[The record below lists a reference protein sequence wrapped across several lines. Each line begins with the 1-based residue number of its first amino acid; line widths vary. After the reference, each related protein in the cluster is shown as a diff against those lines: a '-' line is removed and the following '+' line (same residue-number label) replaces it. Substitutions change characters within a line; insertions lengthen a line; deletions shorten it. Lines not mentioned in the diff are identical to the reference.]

1 MKTNIGSLVSKTQ
14 LLALEVQV
22 EDAIKKGAKIVTGGK
37 RPANLKGAYFLPTIL
52 TNVKPNM
59 KVWHEEVFGPVLPIV
74 SFKTDEEAIKLAN
87 DTEYGLGAV
96 VCSKDVER
104 AENIAKEIEAGNID
118 INNGNH
124 WVACTPFG
132 GYKNSG
138 MGREHGRHGFQE
150 LCKIKVIAK

>member
-1 MKTNIGSLVSKTQ
+1 IGSLVSKTQ

-74 SFKTDEEAIKLAN
+74 PFKTDEEAIKLAN

-96 VCSKDVER
+96 VCSKNIER
-104 AENIAKEIEAGNID
+104 AENIAKQIDAGNID
-118 INNGNH
+118 INTGNH